1 MIRYK
6 IDVTHRLDGVGH
18 IDFIVSEKL
27 FHYCSR
33 KKYLVELYVF
43 DDLRTYVFIKPAR

>member
-1 MIRYK
+1 MCPTSIKRS
-6 IDVTHRLDGVGH
+6 GH